1 MRPRDDP
8 SPRAVGI
15 AGAVR
20 EQLRRDRSGDGA
32 LARSAGAMEQVCV
45 RGPPAGL
52 ERRSEDSAG
61 VGMTL
66 ELWEHSSMLVPDRVN
81 ERMAAGRLITIEGID
96 GAGKTTLADALQT
109 ELARR
114 GHDARL
120 LREPGGVAAAER
132 VRELVK
138 DPGLRIGARAEAL
151 LYAAARAQLV
161 EEALEPLL
169 SEGAWV
175 LLDRF
180 VDSSLAYQG
189 AGRSLGIENVR
200 AINQFATGGRQPD
213 RTLLLVLEPQEGR
226 SRSLARAEPVD
237 RLEAE
242 DDAFFERIAAGYL
255 ELAAQDPERIRTIDA
270 AQPPDW
276 VLAVALE
283 ELADLV

>member
-1 MRPRDDP
+1 
-8 SPRAVGI
+8 
-15 AGAVR
+15 
-20 EQLRRDRSGDGA
+20 
-32 LARSAGAMEQVCV
+32 
-45 RGPPAGL
+45 
-52 ERRSEDSAG
+52 
-61 VGMTL
+61 
-66 ELWEHSSMLVPDRVN
+66 
-81 ERMAAGRLITIEGID
+81 MAAGRLITIEGID

-189 AGRSLGIENVR
+189 AGRSLGIESVR
-200 AINQFATGGRQPD
+200 AINEFATGGRRPD
-213 RTLLLVLEPQEGR
+213 RTLLLVLDPQEGR
-226 SRSLARAEPVD
+226 SRSRARAEPVD

-242 DDAFFERIAAGYL
+242 EDAFFERIAAGYL
-255 ELAAQDPERIRTIDA
+255 ELAAQDPERIRTINA
-270 AQPPDW
+270 GQPPDR